1 LLFKLVLK
9 DRWSRQTWV
18 DLGDCIRVIGTFEK
32 ANEFSLKLE
41 DIVQEQSKNPKS
53 SGMIV
58 NNK

>member
-1 LLFKLVLK
+1 MKKARRKYIWLK
-9 DRWSRQTWV
+9 KVNYKHVVKSHEP
-18 DLGDCIRVIGTFEK
+18 IEK